1 MMCLTR
7 HVAPGVDSVSW
18 GRRLG
23 RRHLTQTG
31 DGDDDRPKVSAD
43 YGYISGD
50 STPLVIAE
58 DRSTA
63 MVSAAVSMKCGGDP
77 HAARLLA
84 KWIGVPGGHDENE
97 WSVQHLRWPA
107 VLVSSAQKSKP
118 LWTV

>member
-1 MMCLTR
+1 MSPL
-7 HVAPGVDSVSW
+7 VSILCH
-18 GRRLG
+18 GERLG

-63 MVSAAVSMKCGGDP
+63 MVSAAAVSMKCGGDP

-84 KWIGVPGGHDENE
+84 KRIGVPRGHDENE
-97 WSVQHLRWPA
+97 WSVQHLRIGPPC
-107 VLVSSAQKSKP
+107 S
-118 LWTV
+118 